1 MRDCANVTMRE
12 QLADLLHDRLSAS
25 AREDLERHVA
35 TCANCAAELDLLR
48 EVRAAAVAPPVDVG
62 RIVAALPPRGQPAAW
77 WRSGRLARLAAAAVV
92 LGAVGSIVRWSYAPR
107 HDVAAPAGRVAESSQ
122 PGGIPAPAAAPA
134 LPQASAT
141 SATSADA
148 MRGAARVTARPALS
162 LGEPLVDLS
171 DADLQALAEAADDL
185 DPVMSTQTDTHF
197 SFMEGAS

>member
-12 QLADLLHDRLSAS
+12 QLPDLLHDRLSAS

-107 HDVAAPAGRVAESSQ
+107 HDVAAPAGRVVESSR
-122 PGGIPAPAAAPA
+122 PGGAPAPAANPA

-141 SATSADA
+141 SADP
-148 MRGAARVTARPALS
+148 MRGADRVAARPALS

-171 DADLQALAEAADDL
+171 DSDLRALVEAADDL